1 MNFKEQYRATF
12 SEIHASEEM
21 KKKCFNVKNKEGK
34 AIQLTKNKKKIMAI
48 LAAAALAA
56 ASAVAVNAAEADSG
70 VLGSAWKNLRM
81 YINGTEVSASDYVDG
96 DQFKIT
102 SDNGDIVIYKADD
115 LPEQGDGEDGGVTVS
130 VEIHD
135 DETHSASVSITEEA
149 PPTAAQEDASAA
161 KS

>member
-34 AIQLTKNKKKIMAI
+34 AIQLTKNKKKVMAI

-70 VLGSAWKNLRM
+70 VLGSAWKNLKM

-102 SDNGDIVIYKADD
+102 SDNGDIVIYKADN
-115 LPEQGDGEDGGVTVS
+115 LPELGDGEDGEVTVS
-130 VEIHD
+130 VELIND
-135 DETHSASVSITEEA
+135 DEGHSTSVSITEEA
-149 PPTAAQEDASAA
+149 PPSAVQEDESAA
-161 KS
+161 K